1 MVISRAVY
9 VAGVL
14 AGFVGLAC
22 ATTSPGAAVENPSA
36 VNVVP
41 ASTLGV
47 GDVFEVRVFS
57 EPDLSGTYRIDSD
70 GSIAMPLA
78 GRVDVAGLTPNAIS
92 IALESLLS
100 SYLKSPQVSVFV
112 TEFNSKKIYVL
123 GEVKSPGTFVYE
135 TGMTVVQAITLAG
148 GFDSLAEKNGTYVT
162 RIVAGKEQ
170 QIEIPVEDIGEGRAK
185 NFSLVPGDIVYV
197 PESLF

>member
-1 MVISRAVY
+1 MNARFTALG
-9 VAGVL
+9 GVL
-14 AGFVGLAC
+14 VGFVGLAC
-22 ATTSPGAAVENPSA
+22 ATTPTAPPENPSA

-57 EPDLSGTYRIDSD
+57 EPELSGTYRIDSD

-92 IALESLLS
+92 VALESLLA

-148 GFDSLAEKNGTYVT
+148 GFDSLAEKNGT
-162 RIVAGKEQ
+162 
-170 QIEIPVEDIGEGRAK
+170 
-185 NFSLVPGDIVYV
+185 
-197 PESLF
+197 